1 MSTCKIESFAECRNV
16 TREYLEQI
24 FDVKI
29 INKKMEDELR
39 MVLNHN
45 CKKIIEQYELSLG
58 KSYAFGQIASRTIRY
73 IRNIQDVPV
82 QFVKVHINGVKNI
95 ILFLAT
101 GVYNAV
107 VTKEISY
114 PKDRRIEMIANV
126 ITFCIS
132 NNIDYS
138 WYLTCFPSGQELIKN
153 TLYGKDN
160 LEVILTWIG
169 IFYSVSVLKNYDNLF
184 FRQEFN
190 IILKPELEWLG
201 EKIKELAPYTGPE
214 LLRNFIKQQSLLI
227 SVKGSIVGFSLFLR
241 SVVNIVKGIERGDIE
256 SGYISMDIVRDLDRE
271 IMEEERERMAKQF
284 ERERLRRSR
293 RRSKR
298 KSKKNSKK
306 KSKRRSR

>member
-1 MSTCKIESFAECRNV
+1 MSTCKIESFNECRNA
-16 TREYLEQI
+16 TKEYLEEI

-29 INKKMEDELR
+29 VNKKMEDEFR

-45 CKKIIEQYELSLG
+45 CKKIIEQYKLSLEN
-58 KSYAFGQIASRTIRY
+58 SYAFGQIASRTIKY

-82 QFVKVHINGVKNI
+82 QFVKTHVNGIKNV

-107 VTKEISY
+107 VTKELSY
-114 PKDRRIEMIANV
+114 PEDRRIEMIANV
-126 ITFCIS
+126 IAFCIS

-138 WYLTCFPSGQELIKN
+138 WYLMCFPSGQELVKN
-153 TLYGKDN
+153 TLYGKDK

-184 FRQEFN
+184 FREEFN

-214 LLRNFIKQQSLLI
+214 LLRNFIEQKSLLI

-241 SVVNIVKGIERGDIE
+241 SVVNIVKGIARGE
-256 SGYISMDIVRDLDRE
+256 EQEKE
-271 IMEEERERMAKQF
+271 I
-284 ERERLRRSR
+284 LRRTR

-298 KSKKNSKK
+298 KSKKNSKR